1 MQVLTYHRLDSSRI
15 PNFAKVK
22 SHLEAGDFRSAQ
34 TKKVGENLFR
44 ARLDGSNRLLFSF
57 ARYRGEDIVLILEF
71 IANHA
76 YDKSRFLAGGA
87 TVDDDK
93 LPEVAGDDVTAAAT
107 DLAYVNPRRASF
119 NLLDKV
125 ISFDDAQHDVF
136 AVRPPLIVIGS
147 AGSGKTVLT
156 LEKMKDAIGDVL
168 YVTRSPYLVDSSRE
182 TYYGMNYL
190 NDAQDVSFL
199 SYAEFMDSIRVAGT
213 PEVAYIDFARW
224 FTRHRAGSRLKD
236 PHQLYEEING
246 VITGSTVDGPWL
258 ERDEYL
264 ALGVRQSI
272 YAPDDRE
279 RVYDLFAK
287 YREHLKDAERHD
299 VNILTYRYQS
309 LVKPTWDFVVVDE
322 VQDFTTV
329 QLDLVLRALKDP
341 RNFILCGDANQ
352 IVHPNFFSWSALKRH
367 FYEQTDA
374 ESPAELMRVLNTNY
388 RNSRQV
394 TEVANRILRLKHAR
408 FRSVDKESNHL
419 VHSNT
424 DTEGSVLLLADEPA
438 VTRELDE
445 KTHDSIRYAVIV
457 MHAEQKWK
465 ARERFRTPLVF
476 SIQEAKGL
484 EYDNVILYDFV
495 SGDES
500 RFQEIVRGVAP
511 EQVQQGELRFA
522 RARDKSDKS
531 LEIFKFHINALYVA
545 ATRAVRNVYLVESK
559 PEQRLFAL
567 LGIERQSGT
576 LDLAAQVSSLADWQ
590 REAQKLERQGKD
602 EQAQE
607 IRTRILG
614 VQDVPWEPLNRDGAA
629 QLAER
634 AFNGGG
640 RKAMLQ
646 LFEHALLNRDEY
658 RLRKLA
664 DAGFRP
670 ARQPRDA
677 AMKKLVG
684 NHYTGYTFKRADAV
698 RKLVDKYGVD
708 HRDRYNWTPLMLA
721 ARFGNEA
728 AVAMLAD
735 MGANPSLVNSA
746 GLTAYQIMLAEAS
759 TTPRYAAR
767 SVPGLYR
774 RLVPASFSVLIDDRL
789 VKLHPR
795 QAEFLF
801 CNLFVALFHSKWVD
815 NATTRRIGLRA
826 ADLEDALKLLP
837 SVAVPPYRTK
847 RAYITGVLAR
857 NEMTRPPQGNRRLFK
872 RTSRGFYVLNPSLKI
887 RAGEAWLGIYDLLE
901 PQALILG
908 LSLSGRVPAQF
919 RAMIERDRREFQE
932 HCFAVLAGDD
942 TRMSAP
948 SGDEAP
954 GAIR

>member
-1 MQVLTYHRLDSSRI
+1 MQVLTYHRLDTSRI

-34 TKKVGENLFR
+34 TRKVGDNLFR

-57 ARYRGEDIVLILEF
+57 ARYRGQGVVLILEF

-87 TVDDDK
+87 TVDDNR
-93 LPEVAGDDVTAAAT
+93 LPEIGGDDVTAGAT

-136 AVRPPLIVIGS
+136 ALRPPLIVIGS

-156 LEKMKDAIGDVL
+156 LEKMKEAVGDVL

-213 PEVAYIDFARW
+213 REVAYIDFARW
-224 FTRHRAGSRLKD
+224 FSRHRAGSGLKD
-236 PHQLYEEING
+236 PHQLFEEING

-258 ERDEYL
+258 ERDDYL

-272 YAPDDRE
+272 YARTDRE
-279 RVYDLFAK
+279 RVYDLFTK
-287 YREHLKDAERHD
+287 YREHLEGAERHD
-299 VNILTYRYQS
+299 VNILSYRYQS
-309 LVKPTWDFVVVDE
+309 LVETTWDFVVVDE

-329 QLDLVLRALKDP
+329 QLDLVLRTLKEP
-341 RNFILCGDANQ
+341 HNFILCGDANQ

-374 ESPAELMRVLNTNY
+374 GSPADLMRILNTNY

-419 VHSNT
+419 VRSNAG
-424 DTEGSVLLLADEPA
+424 TEGSVLLLANEPA

-545 ATRAVRNVYLVESK
+545 ATRAVRNVYLVEPK

-567 LGIERQSGT
+567 LGIERFSGK

-614 VQDVPWEPLNRDGAA
+614 VQDVPWEPLTRERAT
-629 QLAER
+629 QLAEQ

-640 RKAMLQ
+640 RKTMLQ
-646 LFEHALLNRDEY
+646 LFEHALLDRDEV
-658 RLRKLA
+658 RIRKLA
-664 DAGFRP
+664 DNGFRP

-677 AMKKLVG
+677 AMKKLIG
-684 NHYTGYTFKRADAV
+684 NHYTGYTFRRPDAV
-698 RKLVDKYGVD
+698 RTLAARYGVD
-708 HRDRYNWTPLMLA
+708 HRDRFNWTPLMLA

-728 AVAMLAD
+728 AVSMLAD

-759 TTPRYAAR
+759 TTPRYATR

-774 RLVPASFSVLIDDRL
+774 RLVPASFSVQIDDRL
-789 VKLHPR
+789 VKLQAH

-801 CNLFVALFHSKWVD
+801 CNLFVALFHSRWVD
-815 NATTRRIGLRA
+815 NASTGKLGLRA
-826 ADLEDALKLLP
+826 ADLEAVLKLLP

-847 RAYITGVLAR
+847 RAYITGVLAT
-857 NEMTRPPQGNRRLFK
+857 NEMNRPPQGNRRLFK
-872 RTSRGFYVLNPSLKI
+872 RTSRGFYILNPDLKI
-887 RAGEAWLGIYDLLE
+887 RSGTGWLSIYDLLE
-901 PQALILG
+901 PQALFLG
-908 LSLSGRVPAQF
+908 LRLSGRVPTQF
-919 RAMIERDRREFQE
+919 RAMIERDQRVFQE
-932 HCFAVLAGDD
+932 QCLAML
-942 TRMSAP
+942 RP
-948 SGDEAP
+948 SKEHGSPPA
-954 GAIR
+954 ARN

>member
-1 MQVLTYHRLDSSRI
+1 MQVLTYHRLDTSRI

-34 TKKVGENLFR
+34 TRKVGDNLFR

-57 ARYRGEDIVLILEF
+57 ARYRGQGVVLILEF

-87 TVDDDK
+87 TVDDNK
-93 LPEVAGDDVTAAAT
+93 LPEVGGDDVTAGAT
-107 DLAYVNPRRASF
+107 GLAYVNPSRASF

-136 AVRPPLIVIGS
+136 ALRPPLIVIGS

-156 LEKMKDAIGDVL
+156 LEKMKEAIGDVL

-182 TYYGMNYL
+182 TYYGLNYL

-199 SYAEFMDSIRVAGT
+199 SYAEFMDSIRVAET
-213 PEVAYIDFARW
+213 SEVAYIDFARW
-224 FTRHRAGSRLKD
+224 FTRHRAGSGLKD
-236 PHQLYEEING
+236 PHQLFEEING

-272 YAPDDRE
+272 YARDDRE
-279 RVYDLFAK
+279 RVYDLFTK
-287 YREHLKDAERHD
+287 YREHLEEPGRHD

-309 LVKPTWDFVVVDE
+309 LVKPTWDFVVIDE

-329 QLDLVLRALKDP
+329 QLDLVLRTLKDAQ
-341 RNFILCGDANQ
+341 NFILCGDANQ
-352 IVHPNFFSWSALKRH
+352 LVHPNFFSWSALKRH

-394 TEVANRILRLKHAR
+394 TEIANRILRLKHAR

-419 VHSNT
+419 VHSN
-424 DTEGSVLLLADEPA
+424 
-438 VTRELDE
+438 
-445 KTHDSIRYAVIV
+445 
-457 MHAEQKWK
+457 
-465 ARERFRTPLVF
+465 
-476 SIQEAKGL
+476 
-484 EYDNVILYDFV
+484 
-495 SGDES
+495 
-500 RFQEIVRGVAP
+500 
-511 EQVQQGELRFA
+511 
-522 RARDKSDKS
+522 
-531 LEIFKFHINALYVA
+531 ALYVA
-545 ATRAVRNVYLVESK
+545 ATRAVSNVYLVESK

-567 LGIERQSGT
+567 LGIERFSGK

-614 VQDVPWEPLNRDGAA
+614 VQDVPWEPLTRERAA
-629 QLAER
+629 RLAER

-640 RKAMLQ
+640 RKPMLQ

-664 DAGFRP
+664 DSGFRP

-677 AMKKLVG
+677 AMKKLVS
-684 NHYTGYTFKRADAV
+684 NHYTGYTFRHEDAV
-698 RKLVDKYGVD
+698 RKLVDKHGVD

-728 AVAMLAD
+728 AVSMLAD

-759 TTPRYAAR
+759 TTPRYATR
-767 SVPGLYR
+767 SVPGMYR

-789 VKLHPR
+789 VKLHAR

-815 NATTRRIGLRA
+815 NATAWKIGLRA
-826 ADLEDALKLLP
+826 ADLEAALKLLP

-857 NEMTRPPQGNRRLFK
+857 NEMNRPPQGNRRLFK
-872 RTSRGFYVLNPSLKI
+872 RTSRGFYVLNPNLKI
-887 RAGEAWLGIYDLLE
+887 GSGEAWLGIYDLLE
-901 PQALILG
+901 PQALFLG
-908 LSLSGRVPAQF
+908 LRLSGRVPAQF
-919 RAMIERDRREFQE
+919 RAMIERDQRAFREQ
-932 HCFAVLAGDD
+932 CLAML
-942 TRMSAP
+942 TK
-948 SGDEAP
+948 DEPQAL
-954 GAIR
+954 ARSE